1 MIAENQSLESLYQNE
16 LKPKLSELNNSR
28 LYIVSQI
35 KRYIA
40 YSILP
45 ILGSVYLSI
54 YFDNPIPLALTL
66 IISIGVSYFKIRPIW
81 ETYYNEFKEQVIRQI
96 ISFIDESLSYN
107 PSSRI
112 TQSEF
117 EECGIYRTHID
128 RYRGDD
134 YVEGVIDKTQIK
146 FSEIHAE
153 YKTETRDSK
162 GRRRT
167 HWHTI
172 FKGLLFSVDFNKDFN
187 VKTYVLTDTAEKM
200 FGFLGTKLQS
210 MNKSRGELVKLE
222 SPDFEKAFAVYS
234 DNQIEARYIL
244 SPSFMERILAFKNY
258 TKKNIQLS
266 FISSRMYLAVPY
278 SKNLFE
284 PRLFGDIVNFNHI
297 KDYHNDLSLV
307 LDLVNSLNLNTRI
320 WTKK

>member
-258 TKKNIQLS
+258 TKKKIQLS